1 MSKRKQ
7 KVDNTAPPQPFLR
20 EFPNWS
26 FDQVM
31 EVARMLYAEKPFKRN
46 SQSAYFHWNGLIE
59 EAFDFLDK
67 LHKFYEELAGER
79 SLWDAENQHLRKE
92 AAEAPKL
99 PDPVPFEKAMRF
111 ITGEKTITPAI
122 PKFQKVVRYNRRDF
136 GEPSEQVSKQVLAIL
151 RRRRS
156 LSWIARQID
165 WYGLTFRTLNRRIAA
180 ERKTGLPRNLV
191 LHLREMFKDS
201 WEEILAEENRAKAK
215 KKRKKRGPRADP
227 ELEPLIREV
236 RRAKRAREDEE
247 TTAK

>member
-1 MSKRKQ
+1 MSKRKR
-7 KVDNTAPPQPFLR
+7 KVDSTAPPQPKLR

-26 FDQVM
+26 FEQVL
-31 EVARMLYAEKPFKRN
+31 EVARMLYAENPFKRN

-79 SLWDAENQHLRKE
+79 SLWDAENRRREKE

-111 ITGEKTITPAI
+111 ITGQKTTTQAI
-122 PKFQKVVRYNRRDF
+122 PKFQKFVRYNRRDF
-136 GEPSEQVSKQVLAIL
+136 LEPSEQFLAIL

-156 LSWIARQID
+156 LSW
-165 WYGLTFRTLNRRIAA
+165 YGLRFRTLNRRIASWRKKGV
-180 ERKTGLPRNLV
+180 ERSLV

-201 WEEILAEENRAKAK
+201 RKEIIAEKNRAKGK
-215 KKRKKRGPRADP
+215 MRKKRGHRPDP
-227 ELEPLIREV
+227 KHEPVIREV
-236 RRAKRAREDEE
+236 MRAKIAREIG
-247 TTAK
+247 